1 MNRYEADLLVVGAGS
16 AGFSAAITAAEQ
28 GASVVLA
35 GWGTIG
41 GTCVNVGCVPSKTLI
56 RAAEA
61 VHAGTAAHRFAG
73 VRGQLELADWPA
85 LRRQK
90 NALVTSLRKAKYE
103 DLLPRY
109 PAITY
114 LEGRARLVPG
124 GAVVGEAQVRAERVI
139 LATGSRPA
147 VPELPGLETVP
158 WMDGT
163 AALDQETL
171 PGSMIVVGA
180 GYIGVELAQMFA
192 RFGVQVT
199 LVCRRRLLPEA
210 EPEISRA
217 LTGYFEE
224 EGIHVLAGLR
234 YRRVEAR
241 GGGVGLTV
249 ERNGEELALTAE
261 RLLLATG
268 RRPDSEGLG
277 LEALGVARDG
287 KGAVLVDTHMRT
299 SRAGIYAAGDVTGRH
314 MFVYMA
320 AHGGRIAALN
330 ALEGDLHSY
339 DDTAVPSVVF
349 SDPQVASVGL
359 TEAAAVAAG
368 LAVRI
373 SVLPLDQLPRALA
386 ARDTRGLVKLV
397 AERESG
403 RLLGVH
409 ILAPEGADSIE
420 TGVLALRQGL
430 TVRELGAMIFPY
442 LTTVEALKLAAQAF
456 DRDLS
461 GLSCCAG

>member
-1 MNRYEADLLVVGAGS
+1 MSGYEADLLVIGAGS
-16 AGFSAAITAAEQ
+16 AGFSAAITAAEK

-61 VHAGTAAHRFAG
+61 VHAGLAAHRFDG
-73 VRGQLELADWPA
+73 IRGRLELADWPA

-90 NALVTSLRKAKYE
+90 DALVASLRKAKYE

-147 VPELPGLETVP
+147 VPGLAGLEEVP
-158 WMDGT
+158 WMDST

-199 LVCRRRLLPEA
+199 LVCRRRPLPEA

-217 LTGYFEE
+217 LTGCFEE
-224 EGIHVLAGLR
+224 EGIRVLAGLR
-234 YRRVEAR
+234 YRRIEAR
-241 GGGVGLTV
+241 GGGVVLTV
-249 ERNGEELALTAE
+249 EREGEELALTAE

-268 RRPDSEGLG
+268 RRPNSEGLG
-277 LEALGVARDG
+277 LDALGVACDER
-287 KGAVLVDTHMRT
+287 GAILVDPHMRT
-299 SRAGIYAAGDVTGRH
+299 SRPGIYAAGDVTGRH
-314 MFVYMA
+314 MFVYM
-320 AHGGRIAALN
+320 
-330 ALEGDLHSY
+330 
-339 DDTAVPSVVF
+339 
-349 SDPQVASVGL
+349 
-359 TEAAAVAAG
+359 
-368 LAVRI
+368 
-373 SVLPLDQLPRALA
+373 
-386 ARDTRGLVKLV
+386 
-397 AERESG
+397 
-403 RLLGVH
+403 
-409 ILAPEGADSIE
+409 
-420 TGVLALRQGL
+420 
-430 TVRELGAMIFPY
+430 
-442 LTTVEALKLAAQAF
+442 
-456 DRDLS
+456 
-461 GLSCCAG
+461 

>member
-61 VHAGTAAHRFAG
+61 VHAGVAAHRFDG
-73 VRGQLELADWPA
+73 IRGRLELADWPA

-90 NALVTSLRKAKYE
+90 DALVASLRKAKYE

>member
-61 VHAGTAAHRFAG
+61 VHAGVAAHRFDG
-73 VRGQLELADWPA
+73 IRGRLELADWPA

-90 NALVTSLRKAKYE
+90 DALVTSLRKAKYE
-103 DLLPRY
+103 DLLRRFPG
-109 PAITY
+109 ITY
-114 LEGRARLVPG
+114 LEGKARLIPG
-124 GAVVGEAQVRAERVI
+124 GAVVGDAQVRAERVI

-158 WMDGT
+158 WMDST

-171 PGSMIVVGA
+171 PGSMSVVGA

-268 RRPDSEGLG
+268 RRPNSEGLG

-299 SRAGIYAAGDVTGRH
+299 SRAGTYAAGDVTGRH

-368 LAVRI
+368 LAVRS

-430 TVRELGAMIFPY
+430 TVHELGAMIFPY

-461 GLSCCAG
+461 RLSCCAG

>member
-61 VHAGTAAHRFAG
+61 VHAGVAAHRFDG
-73 VRGQLELADWPA
+73 IRGRLELTDWPA

-103 DLLPRY
+103 DLLRRFPG
-109 PAITY
+109 ITY
-114 LEGRARLVPG
+114 LEGRARLIPG